1 MFIKNVTVPVRR
13 PVPVLP
19 LLLTLIRLRQ
29 ARLLQVVLTAREIRF
44 TPGLATEPAGR
55 TFPQNH
61 QTVPTQ
67 PAQIAPVP
75 TISAGRVT
83 PVIINPAILA
93 KKTADRVLTTGVR
106 FIQVVIQTAA
116 PTARLNP
123 AIRNAAVPV
132 VVKILAL
139 PKDIF
144 LQNRQV
150 KIVQLFR
157 FVVLHAI
164 IIVWI
169 RNLPIRTLILVRAVI
184 LRPTLGEV
192 RLELLPKPVPVV
204 NLPER
209 AMLLPVVSEPAR
221 QPLRLNRLTVR
232 TPLVPT
238 VREHIIPVGVAIRD
252 IMLQAVPVLKMLC
265 PARYLTVPAP

>member
-19 LLLTLIRLRQ
+19 LLLPLIRLRQ

-132 VVKILAL
+132 V
-139 PKDIF
+139 
-144 LQNRQV
+144 
-150 KIVQLFR
+150 
-157 FVVLHAI
+157 
-164 IIVWI
+164 
-169 RNLPIRTLILVRAVI
+169 
-184 LRPTLGEV
+184 
-192 RLELLPKPVPVV
+192 
-204 NLPER
+204 
-209 AMLLPVVSEPAR
+209 
-221 QPLRLNRLTVR
+221 LRLARRCRAKAAALTAHI
-232 TPLVPT
+232 LVPT
-238 VREHIIPVGVAIRD
+238 VAAEQELAVLPLRQYLKVVVQVLITGVRFIEIVMAIAVPTARSNLVTRDAVVLDVKPLVHRCRTKAAVLTAHILVPTVAAAPELVVQMLRQRLQIPV
-252 IMLQAVPVLKMLC
+252 PV
-265 PARYLTVPAP
+265 